1 MTHLMFGKI
10 HAFPARAD
18 AVDQI
23 WLNCCIRRS
32 YGALPCGRPALF
44 ATRTKPEVLA
54 RSGNDQEREIMS
66 GADDALGPARRSG
79 ALLRARRLMRKAP
92 RAH

>member
-23 WLNCCIRRS
+23 WLNCCIRWS
-32 YGALPCGRPALF
+32 FGALPCGRPALF
-44 ATRTKPEVLA
+44 ASRTKPKFLA
-54 RSGNDQEREIMS
+54 RSGNDQERKGNEQ
-66 GADDALGPARRSG
+66 GRCRALSRPPAAGS
-79 ALLRARRLMRKAP
+79 
-92 RAH
+92 